1 MNVLAIGDV
10 FGEAGKRAVAQWL
23 PRLRE
28 EHDAA
33 FVIVNVENVK
43 AGRGVDA
50 SGVRAILEAGAD
62 CLTSGNHVWA
72 QKGHDQLLQRE
83 SHLLRPYNYPDPCPG
98 RGFLVAPSTAGPRI
112 AVLNLQG
119 RVFMPPIDDPF
130 RAADRALE
138 QLRGHADAILVDM
151 HAEASS
157 EKLALATYLDGR
169 VAAVFG
175 THTHVQTADARILPG
190 GTAFITDLGM
200 TGPYGGVIGMQRES
214 ALRRFLTARPGHADP
229 SDAEPGL
236 RGAVF
241 EIDEGSGRA
250 IGVRRIARGAGGA

>member
-1 MNVLAIGDV
+1 MNLLAIGDV
-10 FGEAGKRAVAQWL
+10 FGEAGRRAVVQWL

-33 FVIVNVENVK
+33 FVIVNVENIK

-50 SGVRAILEAGAD
+50 AGARAVLEAGAD

-72 QKGHDQLLQRE
+72 QKGHDQLLERE
-83 SHLLRPYNYPDPCPG
+83 PRLLRPFNYPEPCPG
-98 RGFLVAPSTAGPRI
+98 RGLLVAPSAAGPRI
-112 AVLNLQG
+112 AVVNLQG

-138 QLRGHADAILVDM
+138 RLAGQADAILVDM

-175 THTHVQTADARILPG
+175 THTHVQTADARVLPG
-190 GTAFITDLGM
+190 GTGFITDLGM
-200 TGPYGGVIGMQRES
+200 TGPYGGVIGMQREA

-229 SDAEPGL
+229 SDGEPGL
-236 RGAVF
+236 RGALF
-241 EIDEGSGRA
+241 EIDEGSGRTTA
-250 IGVRRIARGAGGA
+250 VRRIARGAGGA

>member
-1 MNVLAIGDV
+1 MNLLAIGDV
-10 FGEAGKRAVAQWL
+10 FGETGRRAVVQWL

-33 FVIVNVENVK
+33 FVIVNVENIK
-43 AGRGVDA
+43 GGRGVDA
-50 SGVRAILEAGAD
+50 SGARAVLEAGAD

-72 QKGHDQLLQRE
+72 QKGHDQLLERE
-83 SHLLRPYNYPDPCPG
+83 PRLLRPFNYPEPCPG
-98 RGFLVAPSTAGPRI
+98 RGLLVAPSTVGLRI

-138 QLRGHADAILVDM
+138 QLAGRADAIVVDM

-157 EKLALATYLDGR
+157 EKLALATHLDGR

-175 THTHVQTADARILPG
+175 THTHVQTADARVLPG
-190 GTAFITDLGM
+190 GTGFITDLGM
-200 TGPYGGVIGMQRES
+200 TGPYGGVIGMQREA

-229 SDAEPGL
+229 SDGEPGL
-236 RGAVF
+236 RGALF

-250 IGVRRIARGAGGA
+250 TAVRRITRGAGGA